1 MSLFLP
7 SVLLLIGLLDVL
19 RTNGSIQNALSL
31 ICLLVPC
38 IQIIE
43 RGIQMVGALNRTH
56 EKTRGD
62 WGESEGSFR
71 LFPFSLPSFFFLI
84 NFSPSLY
91 HLNARNRLLIFRSFC
106 SVIWIF
112 LLMEHWSLLLSLLS
126 LFQEFRSWGQRKEM
140 WAGKKKQQQ
149 RGGGVAVRASLLSS
163 SPLFPPDFFPL
174 FSFAPHSTIRTP
186 GTG

>member
-56 EKTRGD
+56 EKREEIGTRARVPFPFFLAV
-62 WGESEGSFR
+62 SHR
-71 LFPFSLPSFFFLI
+71 LF
-84 NFSPSLY
+84 SP
-91 HLNARNRLLIFRSFC
+91 
-106 SVIWIF
+106 
-112 LLMEHWSLLLSLLS
+112 
-126 LFQEFRSWGQRKEM
+126 
-140 WAGKKKQQQ
+140 
-149 RGGGVAVRASLLSS
+149 GGGGALAYI
-163 SPLFPPDFFPL
+163 
-174 FSFAPHSTIRTP
+174 TY
-186 GTG
+186 TGMCRPTGS

>member
-19 RTNGSIQNALSL
+19 RTNASIQNALSL

-43 RGIQMVGALNRTH
+43 RGIQIVGALNRTH

-62 WGESEGSFR
+62 WGEGFLP
-71 LFPFSLPSFFFLI
+71 LFPFSLPSFFFLV
-84 NFSPSLY
+84 NFSLSLC
-91 HLNARNRLLIFRSFC
+91 HLNARNTLLICRSFC

-126 LFQEFRSWGQRKEM
+126 LFHDRGDSAKRCEEKKTTRGWG
-140 WAGKKKQQQ
+140 
-149 RGGGVAVRASLLSS
+149 RGESEPPLSFS
-163 SPLFPPDFFPL
+163 
-174 FSFAPHSTIRTP
+174 SFAPHSTVRTP

>member
-62 WGESEGSFR
+62 WGESEGS
-71 LFPFSLPSFFFLI
+71 LPLYPFSLPIVFFPRQF
-84 NFSPSLY
+84 F
-91 HLNARNRLLIFRSFC
+91 AF
-106 SVIWIF
+106 
-112 LLMEHWSLLLSLLS
+112 
-126 LFQEFRSWGQRKEM
+126 
-140 WAGKKKQQQ
+140 A
-149 RGGGVAVRASLLSS
+149 LSS
-163 SPLFPPDFFPL
+163 ERQEHATHL
-174 FSFAPHSTIRTP
+174 
-186 GTG
+186 

>member
-1 MSLFLP
+1 MYYVP
-7 SVLLLIGLLDVL
+7 TA
-19 RTNGSIQNALSL
+19 RYIQNALSL

-62 WGESEGSFR
+62 WGESEGSLP
-71 LFPFSLPSFFFLI
+71 LFPFSLPSFFFLV
-84 NFSPSLY
+84 NFSPSLC
-91 HLNARNRLLIFRSFC
+91 HLNARNTLLICRSFC

-112 LLMEHWSLLLSLLS
+112 LFVEHWSLLLSLLS

-140 WAGKKKQQQ
+140 WG
-149 RGGGVAVRASLLSS
+149 RGESEPPLSFS
-163 SPLFPPDFFPL
+163 
-174 FSFAPHSTIRTP
+174 SFAPHSTVRTP
-186 GTG
+186 ATG